1 MRCPDRF
8 RPALLALLC
17 SCTALALFAAP
28 APAADL
34 YVSGVIGISS
44 ATGDTKFSQ
53 DLDNT
58 FSGSDDD
65 TSPVYGGAIGM
76 AFPLSELIPWRLR
89 IPSFDVPVWPGKAAH
104 FEGSEDFRFPGWRTS
119 LEIEAQTGRDYEII
133 TKGASAITPVIA
145 NVSSSSF
152 MTNFQLDVPIQ
163 APLHIFF
170 GRLPMLEP
178 VTLFGGVGVGASL
191 NEIEANDTVF
201 GKDSDKGFT
210 FAHQFRAGIGYAL
223 TDSIHVSAGWR
234 YYNLGELE
242 VGTGAANGKVTSE
255 VVANE
260 FVSGLTWQFYHLPIF
275 ER

>member
-1 MRCPDRF
+1 MRCPTHF
-8 RPALLALLC
+8 RLALLWTC
-17 SCTALALFAAP
+17 AALALSTP
-28 APAADL
+28 ALAADL
-34 YVSGVIGISS
+34 YVSGVIGISN
-44 ATGDTKFSQ
+44 ATGDTKFST
-53 DLDNT
+53 DLLPEASTGD
-58 FSGSDDD
+58 DDD
-65 TSPVYGGAIGM
+65 TSPVYGGAVGM
-76 AFPLSELIPWRLR
+76 AFPLSELMPWRLR
-89 IPSFDVPVWPGKAAH
+89 IPSFDVPIWPGKAAH

-133 TKGASAITPVIA
+133 TPGESEITPVIS

-152 MTNFQLDVPIQ
+152 MTNFRLDIPIQ

-178 VTLFGGVGVGASL
+178 VTLFGGAGVGASL
-191 NEIEANDTVF
+191 NEIEANDTTV

-210 FAHQFRAGIGYAL
+210 FAHQFKAGIGYAL
-223 TDSIHVSAGWR
+223 TDTIHLSAGWR

-242 VGTGAANGKVTSE
+242 TGTGSQNSKVSTE

-260 FVSGLTWQFYHLPIF
+260 FTSALTWHFYHLPIF